1 MGRFVDALQMVLFA
15 LLAVVL
21 VCSCSD
27 SKTSKV
33 PVYSYKIVNIYPHD
47 PNAFTQGL
55 VFEKGVLYEGTGHHG
70 KSTLRKVDLETG
82 SVLKLHRLL
91 ARFFGE
97 GLTVYGD
104 KIIQL
109 TWRSNVGFVYDKD
122 SFELLQKFDYPAEG
136 WGITHDGEHLITSD
150 GTSTLRFLHP
160 QTFEQ
165 IGRLEVHDDNGPVT
179 GINELEYIQ
188 GQVFANI
195 WRKNRIAVISLR
207 TGRVTAWIN
216 LRGLLPL
223 RDRLRRVNVLNGIAY
238 DADNGRLF
246 VTGKLWPKLFEIKII
261 PPE

>member
-1 MGRFVDALQMVLFA
+1 MGRFLAALLVVLFA
-15 LLAVVL
+15 LLAAVL

-27 SKTSKV
+27 SKTSTV
-33 PVYSYKIVNIYPHD
+33 PVYSYKGVNIYPHD
-47 PNAFTQGL
+47 RNAFTQGL
-55 VFEKGVLYEGTGHHG
+55 VFEKGVLYEGTGHFG

-82 SVLKLHRLL
+82 SVLKLHKLQ

-109 TWRSNVGFVYDKD
+109 TWRSNIGFVYDKN
-122 SFELLQKFDYPAEG
+122 SFELLQQFDYPAEG
-136 WGITHDGEHLITSD
+136 WGITHDGKRLITSN

-165 IGRLEVHDDNGPVT
+165 IGLLEVHDDTSPVT
-179 GINELEYIQ
+179 GINELEYVQ
-188 GQVFANI
+188 GQVYANI
-195 WRKNRIAVISLR
+195 WRKNRIAVISVQ
-207 TGRVTAWIN
+207 TGRVTAWIK
-216 LRGLLPL
+216 LAGLLPL

-238 DADNGRLF
+238 DADSDRLF

-261 PPE
+261 PPG